1 MLAKYYI
8 GGRRENLKCT
18 KSIYALNV
26 YYESILNK
34 GKGDTHDTVN
44 DRAASEHVCH
54 IDILMVLDL
63 TTLTH
68 DVPLIAKEDS
78 SHSSIYQEN
87 HNLILCRLEVMM
99 SL

>member
-1 MLAKYYI
+1 MK
-8 GGRRENLKCT
+8 GT
-18 KSIYALNV
+18 KTIYALNV

-34 GKGDTHDTVN
+34 GKGDTHDTIDDGAV
-44 DRAASEHVCH
+44 SEHVCH

-68 DVPLIAKEDS
+68 DVPLIAKENS
-78 SHSSIYQEN
+78 SHSSIYQEK
-87 HNLILCRLEVMM
+87 HNLILRRLEVMM